1 MNQYLLSAY
10 NTPGVALWKTQS
22 QKLTIHSLK
31 KIVLHVIRNALRV
44 QRMMQVCPY
53 SWLFC
58 LMGFSF
64 FGIFLSSSFLLS
76 LIPKALTSLSKK
88 CSLVMRNLKSHFFP
102 FVLKYVIYSTILFG
116 ILRFVYIW
124 YFHKTSQ
131 HFAIWMTSVACL
143 ESSFIRKD
151 SILLGARQ
159 VSEHGKSRVRG
170 SSQVLRRTTII
181 NMQLKPQMLNVPNFF
196 FFLKMIFR
204 EDSP

>member
-1 MNQYLLSAY
+1 MWSEMPLEFKE
-10 NTPGVALWKTQS
+10 WCK
-22 QKLTIHSLK
+22 
-31 KIVLHVIRNALRV
+31 HVHTLGF
-44 QRMMQVCPY
+44 
-53 SWLFC
+53 FC

-64 FGIFLSSSFLLS
+64 FGVSISSSFLLS

-88 CSLVMRNLKSHFFP
+88 CSLVMRNPKSHFFP
-102 FVLKYVIYSTILFG
+102 FVLKYVIYCTILFG
-116 ILRFVYIW
+116 ILRFFYIW

-151 SILLGARQ
+151 SILSGARQ

-170 SSQVLRRTTII
+170 SSQVIRRTTII
-181 NMQLKPQMLNVPNFF
+181 NMQLKPKMLNVLNFFF